1 MKCKICGRKTDWD
14 SSYGREN
21 FIVCPICHHEMTNTI
36 DKLKKE
42 NCPSDLIA
50 TMLIIN
56 IGIKRE
62 ERKK

>member
-1 MKCKICGRKTDWD
+1 MKCKICGHKTDWD

-21 FIVCPICHHEMTNTI
+21 FIVCPTCHREMTNTI
-36 DKLKKE
+36 NKLRNE
-42 NCPSDLIA
+42 NCLSETIA

-56 IGIKRE
+56 IGMKRE